1 MPHPTTRAFA
11 RGLASGVALAATAA
25 AGRKALAVLRGGHG
39 HPVRQRVLDVASA
52 LVQPKRPLGA
62 VSTCLNGFH
71 FYADD
76 LGRQVEATHLCSHR
90 RDGLHQC
97 VIYDS
102 GAEDARLIGVE
113 YIVSAERFAA
123 LPAQEQRLWHSH
135 DHEVRSGS
143 LVAPGAPQVA
153 EHAHLEHLVST
164 YGKTFHT
171 WQYDRDEEVPLGP
184 PQLMMAFTAE
194 GQERSD
200 LLAAR
205 DRRLGTSVSAKRRN
219 RADIAPS
226 AVHPAADAWQSGT
239 TPQLRLVDVPVR
251 RP

>member
-1 MPHPTTRAFA
+1 MPQPATRAFT
-11 RGLASGVALAATAA
+11 RGLASGAALAASAVV
-25 AGRKALAVLRGGHG
+25 GRRVLAVLRGGHG
-39 HPVRQRVLDVASA
+39 HPARQQALDVASS
-52 LVQPKRPLGA
+52 LVQRKRPLEA

-123 LPAQEQRLWHSH
+123 LPEDEKRLWHSH
-135 DHEVRSGS
+135 DHEVRSGV

-153 EHAHLEHLVST
+153 EHAHLEHLASS

-171 WQYDRDEEVPLGP
+171 WQYDRDAELPLGP
-184 PQLMMAFTAE
+184 PQLMMAFTAD
-194 GQERSD
+194 GQERED
-200 LLAAR
+200 LVAAR
-205 DRRLGTSVSAKRRN
+205 DRRLGTSTAQKRRK

-226 AVHPAADAWQSGT
+226 PVHPGADAWQSGT